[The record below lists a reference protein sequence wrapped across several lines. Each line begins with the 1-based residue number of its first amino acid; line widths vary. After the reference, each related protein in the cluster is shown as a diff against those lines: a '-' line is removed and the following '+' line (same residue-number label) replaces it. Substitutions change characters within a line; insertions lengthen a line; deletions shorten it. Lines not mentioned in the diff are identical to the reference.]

1 MDEHFVRDK
10 QFKMF
15 INSLNKPAYDITQR
29 DNIVEKT

>member
-1 MDEHFVRDK
+1 MDEQFVRDK

-15 INSLNKPAYDITQR
+15 INSLNKPPYDNTQR